1 MRIERD
7 SLGEVAVPEDVLY
20 GAQTARAVDNFPIS
34 GLCPHRDL
42 IVAVALIKLAAAE
55 VNHAAGRLADDQA
68 RAIIQ
73 AAREVADGQW
83 HDHFVVDPFQAG
95 AGTSHHMNTNEVIAN
110 RANEILGGQRGMYQY
125 VHPND
130 HVNLG
135 QSSNDVIPTASR
147 LALLRATPRLTE
159 AFRGLE
165 QAFREKAV
173 EFAHLTKTG
182 RTHLQDA
189 VPVRLG
195 DEFSGYAR
203 AMGRA
208 ADRIEQASGA
218 LTALNLGATALG
230 TGMNAF
236 RGYRGQVAARLS
248 ALTGFDLHPAE
259 NTFEITQS
267 HADFAHLSGS
277 IRNAALEVN
286 RIANDIRLLGSGPR
300 AGLGEIIL
308 PPVQPGS
315 SIMPG
320 KVNPSI
326 AEMVNMVSFQVIG
339 FDHTVS
345 LAVQAGQ
352 LDLNVM
358 TPVIVYNLLW
368 SVDILSN
375 ALNIFRT
382 RCIEGLRANE
392 ERLNELS
399 EGSIALATILTPVI
413 GYARAAEVA
422 KESLA
427 SGRTVR
433 EVVVAEGL
441 LSEEEAADLLD
452 PARLAEPQDD
462 DANGC

>member
-1 MRIERD
+1 VRTERD
-7 SLGEVAVPEDVLY
+7 TLGEVLVPEEALY
-20 GAQTARAVDNFPIS
+20 GVQTARAAANFQIS
-34 GLCPHRDL
+34 GLRPHRDL
-42 IVAVALIKLAAAE
+42 IVAAALVKLAAAE
-55 VNHAAGRLADDQA
+55 TNHGAGRLTDDQA
-68 RAIIQ
+68 RAIAQ
-73 AAREVADGQW
+73 AAREIIDGKW
-83 HDHFVVDPFQAG
+83 HEHFVVDPYQAG
-95 AGTSHHMNTNEVIAN
+95 AGTSHNMNTNEVIAN
-110 RANEILGGQRGMYQY
+110 RATEILGGRRGEYRP

-135 QSSNDVIPTASR
+135 QSSNDVIPTAGR
-147 LALLRATPRLTE
+147 LAILRAILRLTE

-165 QAFREKAV
+165 AALRVKSV
-173 EFAHLTKTG
+173 EFADLTKTG

-208 ADRIEQASGA
+208 ADRIEEASRA

-236 RGYRGQVAARLS
+236 PGYREQVAKRLS
-248 ALTGFDLHPAE
+248 EHTGFDLRPAE

-267 HADFAHLSGS
+267 HADFAHVSG
-277 IRNAALEVN
+277 IVRNAALEVT

-300 AGLGEIIL
+300 AGLAEIIL

-326 AEMVNMVSFQVIG
+326 PEMVNMVAFQVIG
-339 FDHTVS
+339 YDHTVS

-358 TPVIVYNLLW
+358 TPVIIYSMLW
-368 SVDILSN
+368 SIDILAN
-375 ALNIFRT
+375 ALNVFRT

-392 ERLNELS
+392 ERLTELA

-413 GYARAAEVA
+413 GYARTAEVA
-422 KESLA
+422 KQALA
-427 SGRTVR
+427 SDRTVR

-441 LSEEEAADLLD
+441 LSPEEAAEALS
-452 PARLAEPQDD
+452 PSRLSTPHDD
-462 DANGC
+462 DTNRC